1 MCAAMSCEECRDLQS
16 HEFRS
21 PTDLVHAFQVAA
33 AEMERG
39 VLRRV
44 NREERSVH
52 EEAAVYSALQ
62 SDSLPGTMRYRFEC
76 AVCGDR
82 FELWGNSE
90 TGEGAWVR
98 E

>member
-1 MCAAMSCEECRDLQS
+1 MPCEECRDLQS

-52 EEAAVYSALQ
+52 EEAAVYSALR
-62 SDSLPGTMRYRFEC
+62 SDALPGTMRYRFEC

-82 FELWGNSE
+82 FELWGDSE
-90 TGEGAWVR
+90 TGEGAWTR
-98 E
+98 EEPA